1 MEGPGAG
8 SQGKCSLFPRST
20 QELTRQATAT
30 CQGTFD
36 FLPSGSQSGETWE
49 RGSPYV
55 ERALLAAPL
64 PPSLSPILRLVFF
77 PSSPPLLSLSYPLE
91 AQGFRL
97 SVCGGGVGGDGGIWV
112 ILGFRDFS
120 TTQRRIQT
128 QARSEEL

>member
-1 MEGPGAG
+1 M
-8 SQGKCSLFPRST
+8 
-20 QELTRQATAT
+20 
-30 CQGTFD
+30 
-36 FLPSGSQSGETWE
+36 W
-49 RGSPYV
+49 RGRCWQPPY
-55 ERALLAAPL
+55 PL
-64 PPSLSPILRLVFF
+64 PYLPFSRLFFF